1 MDHIKRPDETL
12 DREIKETK
20 ILPKKY
26 ADLDKDLVYVI
37 ETPKY
42 IYYYEWW
49 NGACKDAFEEKYE
62 SFSKELVELKMKN
75 RMREVGKELGIKLL
89 EYEYTPLSAKYNASL
104 PSNFLDEWSFIDL
117 NFFGISFA
125 KFSK

>member
-12 DREIKETK
+12 DHEIKETK

-49 NGACKDAFEEKYE
+49 NDECKNAFEEKYE
-62 SFSKELVELKMKN
+62 SFSKKLVELKMKN
-75 RMREVGKELGIKLL
+75 RMKEVGKELGIKLS
-89 EYEYTPLSAKYNASL
+89 EYDYTPLSYE
-104 PSNFLDEWSFIDL
+104 DDL
-117 NFFGISFA
+117 YFDDLVFFGISFA

>member
-1 MDHIKRPDETL
+1 MLVSDRIRMDHIKRPDETL
-12 DREIKETK
+12 DHEIKETK

-49 NGACKDAFEEKYE
+49 NDTCKYAFEKKYKH
-62 SFSKELVELKMKN
+62 FSKELVELKMKN
-75 RMREVGKELGIKLL
+75 RIREVEKELGIKLL
-89 EYEYTPLSAKYNASL
+89 EYDYTPLSYE
-104 PSNFLDEWSFIDL
+104 DDL
-117 NFFGISFA
+117 YFDDLVFFGISFA